1 MIYSLLRTL
10 HFIAIFALV
19 GAIVIENIAIKPTI
33 TKEDIINLARVDAAA
48 GISAILTLGF
58 GLALWFGVGKPAEFY
73 TSNPIFHGKL
83 GLFALLVLFAAYP
96 AIFFFK
102 QRSTQADT
110 IDVPKLLRVFLK
122 IELLIVF
129 IIALLAFLMA
139 RGIGLPG

>member
-1 MIYSLLRTL
+1 MIYSLLGTL
-10 HFIAIFALV
+10 HLIAIFALV
-19 GAIVIENIAIKPTI
+19 GAIVIENIATKPTI

-83 GLFALLVLFAAYP
+83 GLFALLVVFGAYP
-96 AIFFFK
+96 ANFFFK

-110 IDVPKLLRVFLK
+110 IDVPKSVRVFLK

-129 IIALLAFLMA
+129 IIPLLAFLMA
-139 RGIGLPG
+139 RGIGLPS

>member
-10 HFIAIFALV
+10 HLIAIFALV
-19 GAIVIENIAIKPTI
+19 GAIVIENIAIKPSI
-33 TKEDIINLARVDAAA
+33 TKEDIINLARVHAAA

-73 TSNPIFHGKL
+73 TNNPVFHGKL

-96 AIFFFK
+96 ANFFFK
-102 QRSTQADT
+102 QRSTQSDT
-110 IDVPKLLRVFLK
+110 IDVPKSVRVFLK

-129 IIALLAFLMA
+129 IISLLAFLMA
-139 RGIGLPG
+139 RGIGLPS